1 MYNEQNLAT
10 HFTYMYTLR
19 VFYGFPLVIFYL
31 PESISRAGLF
41 VCYLALHLL
50 FLLGFNGENKTVKT
64 ARKH

>member
-1 MYNEQNLAT
+1 MST
-10 HFTYMYTLR
+10 KSRHTLYIH
-19 VFYGFPLVIFYL
+19 VYIEGIYGFPLVIFYL

-41 VCYLALHLL
+41 GCYLALHLL